1 MYVFIK
7 IAEREKLG
15 KAIFKEI
22 TTENLLALLKDKISD
37 SESKMIPK

>member
-1 MYVFIK
+1 VYVFIK

-22 TTENLLALLKDKISD
+22 TTENLLAERQNFRFRKQND
-37 SESKMIPK
+37 SQVR